1 MLLSDICSC
10 FRLECR
16 VDGDPVPSVT
26 WELDGQTIEP
36 EEGDIRYENG
46 VASLVLEDAMP
57 EDSGEYTCI
66 ATNSEG
72 KATCSCRV
80 TVQGRWS
87 RVDDLYAFCQSQS
100 NILFLYRSE
109 KNRTCEADYD
119 ENRAFVSCRA
129 WWHHN
134 QRGRRYFVVLS
145 CGRKPPSYSEF
156 KELVCKLIKLVAS
169 HLNTIMSPYSCSCL
183 IKRKK
188 SCFSR

>member
-80 TVQGRWS
+80 TVQGR
-87 RVDDLYAFCQSQS
+87 
-100 NILFLYRSE
+100 
-109 KNRTCEADYD
+109 
-119 ENRAFVSCRA
+119 
-129 WWHHN
+129 
-134 QRGRRYFVVLS
+134 
-145 CGRKPPSYSEF
+145 
-156 KELVCKLIKLVAS
+156 
-169 HLNTIMSPYSCSCL
+169 
-183 IKRKK
+183 
-188 SCFSR
+188 